1 MLTQRKTLRNFPHS
15 LPGQNKHLSNLR
27 TKSIKTLRNWENA
40 QRYGAPRNRELALK
54 KAASNALHAYSSAHM
69 KNSDEKF
76 KSLERGRIGTA
87 RNMSGYYVPTINY
100 NNNNSSVLPG
110 TKRPRK
116 GWNGA
121 TKHLNLLGGRRG
133 SKRQTRRK

>member
-1 MLTQRKTLRNFPHS
+1 MPTQRKTLRNFPHS

-76 KSLERGRIGTA
+76 NSLERGRIGTA

-100 NNNNSSVLPG
+100 NNNNSIVLPG

-116 GWNGA
+116 GWNGP
-121 TKHLNLLGGRRG
+121 TKDLNLLGGRRG